1 MIQAALSRQREFLAD
16 AFAVQFTRNPDGIA
30 GALKTIGGWTNHTQ
44 IQSPEALDTAPLFFG
59 DSIKRISS
67 NSPMATHPP
76 LQQRI
81 LRLDPNWDGTYP
93 EPTRI
98 VEAVQESIRHPSKPS
113 RNPMNLRG
121 MPNILG
127 GMFIPPI
134 LAGLAEGARGRQN
147 LGQSVGRSL
156 TTAGQPGD
164 EQFGYARSL
173 KLKSLFRDLLR
184 QSRLSRSVHRV
195 LAACRKP
202 GRCGIDSRTVSGGI
216 SEIRPADERGT
227 PARSSGSVQTD
238 RTRHQAIIV
247 QPDGLSDH

>member
-1 MIQAALSRQREFLAD
+1 
-16 AFAVQFTRNPDGIA
+16 
-30 GALKTIGGWTNHTQ
+30 
-44 IQSPEALDTAPLFFG
+44 
-59 DSIKRISS
+59 
-67 NSPMATHPP
+67 MATHPP

-81 LRLDPNWDGTYP
+81 LRLDPNWEGTYP

-127 GMFIPPI
+127 GMSIPPI

-173 KLKSLFRDLLR
+173 KVKSLFRDLLR

-216 SEIRPADERGT
+216 SEIRPADERRT
-227 PARSSGSVQTD
+227 PARSCGSVQTD
-238 RTRHQAIIV
+238 RTRRQAIIV